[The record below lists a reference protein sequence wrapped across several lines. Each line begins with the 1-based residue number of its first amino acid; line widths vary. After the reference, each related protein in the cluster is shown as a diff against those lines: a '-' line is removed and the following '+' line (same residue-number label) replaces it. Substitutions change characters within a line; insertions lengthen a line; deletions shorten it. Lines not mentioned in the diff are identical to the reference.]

1 MVLKDFKI
9 GDIVWIKTPWLCNEF
24 GYTDSIIKIED
35 ISDCVCK
42 YSFPIIEHFVRHYTG
57 SETDTF
63 EIDSNTEATPQFTQD
78 GFENEMYKEYDKS
91 QCVYGK
97 DSTMPCMICS
107 ATCQAR
113 YKDFT
118 KKGVKIVGIPVSV
131 TDSNG
136 CTYSKEALE
145 SAVKKYNEK
154 HDNSKLEIK
163 HDGTVEFIAS
173 TNEAFENAVN
183 KEMLNEIYKHDS
195 EDSSHLINP
204 YLIDYLIDYCAI
216 FDDMYFNNKK

>member
-35 ISDCVCK
+35 ISDSVCK

-57 SETDTF
+57 SETDIF
-63 EIDSNTEATPQFTQD
+63 EIDANTESTTQFTQD

-113 YKDFT
+113 YKDFI
-118 KKGVKIVGIPVSV
+118 KKGVKIVGIPVIV

-145 SAVKKYNEK
+145 NAVKKYNEK

-183 KEMLNEIYKHDS
+183 KEMLNEIYKDYS
-195 EDSSHLINP
+195 EDSSHFINP
-204 YLIDYLIDYCAI
+204 YLIDYGAI